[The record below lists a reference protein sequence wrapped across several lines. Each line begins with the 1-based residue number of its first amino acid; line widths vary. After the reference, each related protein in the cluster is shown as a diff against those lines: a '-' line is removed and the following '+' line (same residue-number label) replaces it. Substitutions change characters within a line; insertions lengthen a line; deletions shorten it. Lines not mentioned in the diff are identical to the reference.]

1 MLKKTVIVIGILVV
15 VFVVI
20 VAVQPGEY
28 SVVRS
33 ATMAA
38 PTPAVF
44 EQVNHFHKWD
54 AWSPWAKLDP
64 TMKQTYEGPPA
75 GTGAIYY
82 LAGNKKVGEGRMTIT
97 DSRASDLIRIKLEFI
112 KPFAS
117 DADTEFAFKPEASQT
132 GVTWSMAGKK
142 NFMSKAFGLFVNMDK
157 MIGGDFEKGLTQL
170 KSAVEMS
177 S

>member
-1 MLKKTVIVIGILVV
+1 MIKKILLALGL
-15 VFVVI
+15 VVI
-20 VAVQPGEY
+20 VFIVIVALQPAEFR
-28 SVVRS
+28 VVRS
-33 ATMAA
+33 AAISA
-38 PTPAVF
+38 PPPAVF
-44 EQVNHFHKWD
+44 AQVNDFHKWD

-82 LAGNKKVGEGRMTIT
+82 WAGNKKVGEGRMTIT

-132 GVTWSMAGKK
+132 
-142 NFMSKAFGLFVNMDK
+142 
-157 MIGGDFEKGLTQL
+157 
-170 KSAVEMS
+170 
-177 S
+177 